1 MSIYYNL
8 TMTPSNTESID
19 RNLEIEHFNNGD
31 ILQKQSDYSVGVKRF
46 KIPISNVDL
55 YRIYE
60 NHQTIGTLMIGETHT
75 NEKFLTQQP
84 FDLYDVS
91 SWNLNN
97 VDTQQTELPHTKTTV
112 KGRYLPIE
120 SHDEYAVSLTR
131 ANTLSFNESNLNP
144 IPTKTSVAATYTNL
158 ESNSTWYTVA
168 QHTATRGTNLKFLQY
183 KFGINS
189 WRPKVGSAGE
199 NKHKFSD
206 FQFRMVVGS
215 GTDIINVYL
224 GGGIYPNIKSA
235 GDWNGMG
242 FYAFGVGDTTQN
254 SLSFANYGRVSY
266 RKAMY
271 NTRGWGLGGDVTERI
286 FCPDSY
292 EDLDILFRE
301 YSDKFISFQVRDM
314 ANLGAGADNQ
324 TEWSVNFEIFE
335 RVMDGWDSGEEQDGV
350 RNIETNYCP
359 RFVFNEDSQKMEYLA
374 QSDSLANN
382 NVWINSGV
390 IASTN
395 FLTTPVSTNISDTA
409 YLNIF
414 QTYVYHDT
422 NGRGN
427 ETNGGIVQFKTT
439 TDPITK
445 LTIDELDITIT
456 SYAEPFKSL
465 FKRKFISGIEILSN
479 RLAIEGEM
487 GGETGNQKKKIVTDF
502 ELDPSTVEQD
512 YLIYTPQGNSVRY
525 YPLRSGQ
532 PLNAVDVRVNYIDI
546 FGNSRRLTIN
556 NNMYASVK
564 LEFRPNNM
572 IQYY

>member
-19 RNLEIEHFNNGD
+19 RNLQIEHFNNGD
-31 ILQKQSDYSVGVKRF
+31 ILEKQSDYSVGVKRF

-60 NHQTIGTLMIGETHT
+60 NQQSIGTLLVGEKHQ
-75 NEKFLTQQP
+75 NNNFLSQQP
-84 FDLYDVS
+84 YDLFNVH
-91 SWNLNN
+91 SWNLKNIDN
-97 VDTQQTELPHTKTTV
+97 QQKELPHTKTTV

-120 SHDEYAVSLTR
+120 SHDEYATALTR
-131 ANTLSFNESNLNP
+131 ANTLSFLEENLDP
-144 IPTKTSVAATYTNL
+144 IATKTVVTANYTNL
-158 ESNSTWYTVA
+158 QSDAGWHTVA
-168 QHTATRGTNLKFLQY
+168 QTQVNRGATVKFLQY
-183 KFGINS
+183 KFGIHS

-206 FQFRMVVGS
+206 FQFRFVIGS
-215 GTDIINVYL
+215 GADIVNVYL
-224 GGGIYPNIKSA
+224 GGRLFPNIKTTS
-235 GDWNGMG
+235 DWVGMG
-242 FYAFGVGDTTQN
+242 FKDYNAGATTN

-271 NTRGWGLGGDVTERI
+271 NTEGWGLGGDVTERI

-292 EDLDILFRE
+292 EDLDVIFRE
-301 YSDKFISFQVRDM
+301 YGTKWVSFQIRDM
-314 ANLGAGADNQ
+314 ANLGSGAANQ
-324 TEWSVNFEIFE
+324 TEWNVNFEIYE
-335 RVMDGWDSGEEQDGV
+335 RVMDGWDSGEEQDGA

-359 RFVFNEDSQKMEYLA
+359 RFVFNEDSQKLEYLA
-374 QSDSLANN
+374 QADSLANN

-409 YLNIF
+409 YLNLF
-414 QTYVYHDT
+414 QKYVYHDT

-439 TDPITK
+439 SDPTTK
-445 LTIDELDITIT
+445 LTIDELEITIT
-456 SYAEPFKSL
+456 SYAEPFISL

-479 RLAIEGEM
+479 RLAIIGEL
-487 GGETGNQKKKIVTDF
+487 GGESGNSKKKIITDF
-502 ELDPSTVEQD
+502 ELDPSSVAQD

-525 YPLRSGQ
+525 YPLMSSQ
-532 PLNAVDVRVNYIDI
+532 PLNAIDIRVNYVDI

-556 NNMYASVK
+556 NNMIASVK

-572 IQYY
+572 IQNY